1 MEELAYSCRSQGVT
15 SEVLRLTSRPSNSC
29 GPPVIGEVLADCCG
43 ELTARAKHEGYG
55 MRFIMQIEVFN

>member
-1 MEELAYSCRSQGVT
+1 MSRTGNSLVCA
-15 SEVLRLTSRPSNSC
+15 LLTPKNGSC
-29 GPPVIGEVLADCCG
+29 GPPVIGEVLADCCE